1 MKGFKPT
8 WAAFTLA
15 GLMGASAVFAQAQP
29 AAKNEYQPEVGQ
41 AGKDVIWVPTPD
53 TLIAKMLVMAKVTP
67 NDFVIDLGSGDG
79 RTVIAAAKIG
89 ASAQGIE
96 YNPDMVAL
104 SAKRAADAGVA
115 AKAKFM
121 KADIFESDF
130 SKATVITMY
139 LLPELNLRLRPKLLE
154 MKPGTRL
161 VSHAFTM
168 GEWEPDEQAT
178 IEGRNAMLWIVP
190 AKAEGSWTLRQSTG
204 NGAAAFDV
212 ALTQEFQKLS
222 GSVRQG
228 QHTAKVEDG
237 RINGEQVAF
246 SFVDARGAKQRFSGK
261 HTANRMEGSLSGGN
275 VAEIKWIAERK

>member
-15 GLMGASAVFAQAQP
+15 GLMGASTAFGQAQP
-29 AAKNEYQPEVGQ
+29 AAKNEFQPEVGQ

-53 TLIAKMLVMAKVTP
+53 SLVAKMLAMAKVTP

-89 ASAQGIE
+89 ATAQGIE
-96 YNPDMVAL
+96 YNPEMVSL
-104 SAKRAADAGVA
+104 STKRAADAGVA
-115 AKAKFM
+115 AKVKFM

-130 SKATVITMY
+130 SMATVITMY

-168 GEWEPDEQAT
+168 GEWEPDEEAT
-178 IEGRNAMLWIVP
+178 IDGRNAMLWIVP
-190 AKAEGSWTLRQSTG
+190 AKAQGTWTLRQSAG
-204 NGAAAFDV
+204 NGAATYDV
-212 ALTQEFQKLS
+212 TLTQEFQKLS
-222 GSVRQG
+222 GAVRQG
-228 QHTAKVEDG
+228 QHSAKVEDG
-237 RINGEQVAF
+237 RVNGEQVVF
-246 SFVDARGAKQRFSGK
+246 ICIP
-261 HTANRMEGSLSGGN
+261 N
-275 VAEIKWIAERK
+275 

>member
-8 WAAFTLA
+8 WAAFALA
-15 GLMGASAVFAQAQP
+15 GLMGASVAFGQAQP

-53 TLIAKMLVMAKVTP
+53 SLVAKMLAMAKVTSV
-67 NDFVIDLGSGDG
+67 DFVIDLGSGDG

-104 SAKRAADAGVA
+104 ATKRAADAGVA

-190 AKAEGSWTLRQSTG
+190 AKTQGNWTLHPAANG
-204 NGAAAFDV
+204 NASYDV

-222 GSVRQG
+222 GTVRQG
-228 QHTAKVEDG
+228 QHSAKVEDG
-237 RINGEQVAF
+237 RVNGELVAF
-246 SFVDARGAKQRFSGK
+246 SFVDARGGKQRFAGK
-261 HTANRMEGSLSGGN
+261 VSANRMEGSLSGGN
-275 VAEIKWIAERK
+275 VAEMKWIAERK

>member
-8 WAAFTLA
+8 WAAFALA
-15 GLMGASAVFAQAQP
+15 GLMGASVAFGQAQP

-53 TLIAKMLVMAKVTP
+53 SLVAKMLAMAKVTSV
-67 NDFVIDLGSGDG
+67 DFVIDLGSGDG

-104 SAKRAADAGVA
+104 ATKRAADAGVA

-190 AKAEGSWTLRQSTG
+190 AKTQGNWTLHSAANG
-204 NGAAAFDV
+204 NASYDV

-222 GSVRQG
+222 GTVRQG
-228 QHTAKVEDG
+228 QQSAKVEDG
-237 RINGEQVAF
+237 RVNGELVAF
-246 SFVDARGAKQRFSGK
+246 SFVDARGGKQRFAGK
-261 HTANRMEGSLSGGN
+261 VSANRMEGSLSGGN
-275 VAEIKWIAERK
+275 VAEMKWIAERK

>member
-8 WAAFTLA
+8 WAAFALA
-15 GLMGASAVFAQAQP
+15 GLMGASVAFAQAP
-29 AAKNEYQPEVGQ
+29 AKNEYQPEVGQ

-53 TLIAKMLVMAKVTP
+53 SLVAKMLTMAKVTA

-96 YNPDMVAL
+96 YNPEMVSL
-104 SAKRAADAGVA
+104 STKRAADAGVT

-190 AKAEGSWTLRQSTG
+190 AKTQGNWTLHPAANG
-204 NGAAAFDV
+204 NASYDV

-222 GSVRQG
+222 GTVRQG
-228 QHTAKVEDG
+228 PHSAKVEDG
-237 RINGEQVAF
+237 RVNGELVAF
-246 SFVDARGAKQRFSGK
+246 SFVDARGGKQRFAGK
-261 HTANRMEGSLSGGN
+261 VSANRMEGSLAGGN
-275 VAEIKWIAERK
+275 VTEMKWIAERK